1 MGDINNDEKISKIN
15 EKSEKVKT
23 SDTKSKIKKNEKATM
38 EQKAVKISKN
48 ESKLSKSSFKDN
60 QDDEIMID
68 ASQFEVED
76 KEEKL
81 QVSDEL
87 RKVKK
92 KGLNEQ
98 DLIDLKEL
106 REIEKLASL
115 HEKI

>member
-1 MGDINNDEKISKIN
+1 
-15 EKSEKVKT
+15 
-23 SDTKSKIKKNEKATM
+23 
-38 EQKAVKISKN
+38 
-48 ESKLSKSSFKDN
+48 
-60 QDDEIMID
+60 MID